1 MPNPEISQYHD
12 HDTNTVYDYKDA
24 RSRERITELE
34 KYPYKIV
41 SVYTM
46 VGGGYTQDHRGYI
59 FDIYHRVNDSYF
71 TRNYDGSCIR
81 CIFPPQTLDYDPDTD
96 LYFSTGVYQEQRIM
110 PVYKDVDQTT
120 PLQWGDVNGFVVDF
134 VFRVSGDTGYFVVL
148 SSPSSVSAS
157 NVSYDNTISGLSAGN
172 VQNAIDEVNAE
183 KIGDNPTFTEAAT
196 RQNIASG
203 ETFAVILGKIKK
215 FFSDLK
221 AVAFSGSYND
231 LTDTPTIPAAQV
243 QSDWTQAD
251 SGAVDYIKN
260 KPTLATVATSGAYG
274 DLSGTPTLATVATSG
289 KASDVS
295 YNNTGTSLT
304 DTDVQTAISSLA
316 NNKADSS
323 SLARVATTGESYDV
337 SYNNGTSGLSS
348 SNVKDAIDELALD
361 LSGKQGTLTAGNN
374 ISISSGNVIDSNARG
389 IDVNGAATI
398 NPNDAINLNLVE
410 GSNMSITANGA
421 NVTFAATDTKP
432 SNGTYDS
439 SPAAVLLASGSNW
452 QCISNAPI
460 FTAQAGQVWLF
471 QIALEYQGN
480 ASGLRGVGLS
490 GSTTTAPTVIFKQ
503 QVPAVTTSGTVTNLT
518 LCSFVAPTSTT
529 SYYIWGRQNSGSSL
543 NVTYRY
549 RAIRLL

>member
-1 MPNPEISQYHD
+1 MPNPELSQYHD

-24 RSRERITELE
+24 TARERITELE

-120 PLQWGDVNGFVVDF
+120 LLQWGDVNGLVVDF

-148 SSPSSVSAS
+148 SSVCSVSAS
-157 NVSYDNTISGLSAGN
+157 NVSYDNTSSGLNSTN
-172 VQNAIDEVNAE
+172 VQNAIDEVNA
-183 KIGDNPTFTEAAT
+183 KKANFVQTFTEAAT

-215 FFSDLK
+215 FFTDLK

-260 KPTLATVATSGAYG
+260 KPTLASVATSGNYNDLDYKPTFSAGTGINIRGSGVPGYDWDYEIEFTG
-274 DLSGTPTLATVATSG
+274 DADEVDYDNSVSGLSATNVEQAIDELAAEKADASSLATVATTG
-289 KASDVS
+289 DYADLTNKPTIPAAQVQSDWTQAD
-295 YNNTGTSLT
+295 NTEVDYIKNKPT
-304 DTDVQTAISSLA
+304 LA
-316 NNKADSS
+316 A
-323 SLARVATTGESYDV
+323 VATSGD
-337 SYNNGTSGLSS
+337 YNDLINKLS
-348 SNVKDAIDELALD
+348 
-361 LSGKQGTLTAGNN
+361 AGAN
-374 ISISSGNVIDSNARG
+374 ISISASNE
-389 IDVNGAATI
+389 I
-398 NPNDAINLNLVE
+398 
-410 GSNMSITANGA
+410 S
-421 NVTFAATDTKP
+421 ATDTKP

-439 SPAAVLLASGSNW
+439 SPAAVPLASGSNW

-480 ASGLRGVGLS
+480 ASGLRGIGLS

-529 SYYIWGRQNSGSSL
+529 SYYIWGRQNSGASL

>member
-1 MPNPEISQYHD
+1 MPNPELSQYHD
-12 HDTNTVYDYKDA
+12 HDSDTVYDLKDA
-24 RSRERITELE
+24 TARGDITELY
-34 KYPYKIV
+34 KYQYKV
-41 SVYTM
+41 LSVYVM
-46 VGGGYTQDHRGYI
+46 NGGGFSSDRRRFI
-59 FDIYHRVNDSYF
+59 FDISTVISETYF
-71 TRNYDGSCIR
+71 RSDYDGGVIR
-81 CIFPPQTLDYDPDTD
+81 CIFTPWPDALTYDPDAEINFD
-96 LYFSTGVYQEQRIM
+96 IRPFSQHPLIV
-110 PVYKDVDQTT
+110 PVYTNAKRDTVIK
-120 PLQWGDVNGFVVDF
+120 WGEVNNFVMDF
-134 VFRVSGDTGYFVVL
+134 VFRKTETSGYFIAL
-148 SSPSSVSAS
+148 SAVASVNAA
-157 NVSYDNTISGLSAGN
+157 NVAYNNGTSGLTAGN
-172 VQNAIDEVNAE
+172 VQDAIDEVNAE
-183 KIGDNPTFTEAAT
+183 KIGDNPTFSEAAT

-243 QSDWTQAD
+243 NSDWNAN
-251 SGAVDYIKN
+251 SGVAEILN
-260 KPTLATVATSGAYG
+260 KPTLATVATSGDYG

-389 IDVNGAATI
+389 IDVNGTTTI
-398 NPNDAINLNLVE
+398 NPNDAINLNLVA

-421 NVTFAATDTKP
+421 DVTFAATDTKP
-432 SNGTYDS
+432 SSKAGTADQS
-439 SPAAVLLASGSNW
+439 
-452 QCISNAPI
+452 
-460 FTAQAGQVWLF
+460 TA
-471 QIALEYQGN
+471 
-480 ASGLRGVGLS
+480 
-490 GSTTTAPTVIFKQ
+490 
-503 QVPAVTTSGTVTNLT
+503 TSGTYTNRAHVQLSEGLWLLVANT
-518 LCSFVAPTSTT
+518 SFQSNATGLRHSLISSNSASETGTVAYERTNATNGNQTNHSLSTVVNVESGAPT
-529 SYYIWGRQNSGSSL
+529 YYLVMRQNSGTNLSIGGTL
-543 NVTYRY
+543 TAV
-549 RAIRLL
+549 RLGPHT

>member
-1 MPNPEISQYHD
+1 MPNPELSQYKD
-12 HDTNTVYDYKDA
+12 HDTNTIYDYKDA
-24 RSRERITELE
+24 QSRERIVELE

-41 SVYTM
+41 SVYSM

-148 SSPSSVSAS
+148 SSPSSVTAS
-157 NVSYDNTISGLSAGN
+157 NVLYDNTISGLSAGN
-172 VQNAIDEVNAE
+172 VQDAIDEVNAE

-243 QSDWTQAD
+243 NSDWNAN
-251 SGAVDYIKN
+251 SGVAEILN
-260 KPTLATVATSGAYG
+260 KPN
-274 DLSGTPTLATVATSG
+274 LATVATSG

-295 YNNTGTSLT
+295 YNNAGTSLT
-304 DTDVQTAISSLA
+304 DSNVQSAISSLA
-316 NNKADSS
+316 NNKADIS

-389 IDVNGAATI
+389 IDVNGATTI
-398 NPNDAINLNLVE
+398 NPNDAINLNLVA

-421 NVTFAATDTKP
+421 DVTFAATDTKP

-439 SPAAVLLASGSNW
+439 SPAAVPLASGSNW
-452 QCISNAPI
+452 QCISNASI

-480 ASGLRGVGLS
+480 ASGLRGIGLS
-490 GSTTTAPTVIFKQ
+490 GSTTSAPTVIFKQ

-518 LCSFVAPTSTT
+518 LCSFVAPSSTT